1 LACKPDSVSLRGLSD
16 HLSRGPV
23 TRSFVQSTRRLLPC
37 RRECGPHSSH
47 WLFLLL
53 DFAPDGGCLA
63 APVTPRAGGLLH
75 HLFTLATRALSLSGS
90 RSVSVALSTGHP
102 ARALPGIA
110 PYGVRTFLTP
120 EMQYISRPRPP
131 GHLRLKTKCL
141 PISYRISALR
151 QCWVCSQGYR
161 IWREMTRCRLSR
173 AGRLSHQL
181 CNVPMRGIM
190 CPRAYAAGASDL
202 SRQRPVQQLDA

>member
-1 LACKPDSVSLRGLSD
+1 MACKPDSVSLRGLSD

-120 EMQYISRPRPP
+120 EMPCISRPRPP
-131 GHLRLKTKCL
+131 GQLRLKTKCL
-141 PISYRISALR
+141 PISYRSPTSPSVDWKHPEDNFRRCQETCSWRPESFQTEAAAHVEGHTAFFVATLFISLTPA
-151 QCWVCSQGYR
+151 
-161 IWREMTRCRLSR
+161 
-173 AGRLSHQL
+173 
-181 CNVPMRGIM
+181 
-190 CPRAYAAGASDL
+190 
-202 SRQRPVQQLDA
+202 